1 MQSVDLRFTS
11 LGLGGQVGVGPW
23 LNGPGGSR
31 CGGPGV
37 TGLVFLDWWS
47 FGVGGLLVTWFQSIK
62 SNQSLLFGE
71 DSSSS
76 FLQLLID
83 RLAEDS

>member
-1 MQSVDLRFTS
+1 VNCLRLTS

-37 TGLVFLDWWS
+37 TGLVEFWCRWT
-47 FGVGGLLVTWFQSIK
+47 VGHMVSINQ
-62 SNQSLLFGE
+62 SNQS
-71 DSSSS
+71 SKPA
-76 FLQLLID
+76 IK
-83 RLAEDS
+83 